1 MLRVIAQSLLPNTK
15 ICTINHG
22 LHFLTQM
29 GAQDRQLALDHMRKI
44 EERIE
49 TGIHAYMTKTA
60 HTMIAEEIPALRTEI
75 IVAHLETQ
83 DKLILTAGSPTVAA
97 VITADLRHEIICTLQ
112 VRLPDLTTVEG
123 QIIEGDLAHQ

>member
-1 MLRVIAQSLLPNTK
+1 
-15 ICTINHG
+15 
-22 LHFLTQM
+22 
-29 GAQDRQLALDHMRKI
+29 MRKLDV
-44 EERIE
+44 RIE
-49 TGIHAYMTKTA
+49 SWLQAYKTKSA